1 MHTGPEWISY
11 ASALLIAGIG
21 WLVRSRQRIE
31 LLNFIRPER
40 VADRAGLAR
49 FAGNL
54 IYLIAALVAAGEVAR
69 HFDIASDV
77 AITAV
82 MVAGIL
88 ASTGWLLLGAQDYMK
103 P

>member
-54 IYLIAALVAAGEVAR
+54 IYVIAVLVAAGGFAR
-69 HFDIASDV
+69 QFNLAADMTIGLV
-77 AITAV
+77 Q
-82 MVAGIL
+82 VAGVL
-88 ASTGWLLLGAQDYMK
+88 ALTGWLLLGAQDYMK